1 MCPRRA
7 HAGHGRCRYYPET
20 TQDGIL
26 SQEELIRTLGIGL
39 VAVAAVMVS
48 MTFVRQRSEERR
60 PEPQPTPGR
69 APALVGMNLDAIRTA
84 GL

>member
-1 MCPRRA
+1 MQGMEDADTLPVTRQYRA
-7 HAGHGRCRYYPET
+7 
-20 TQDGIL
+20 L

-48 MTFVRQRSEERR
+48 LTFVRQRNEVRR
-60 PEPQPTPGR
+60 PDPQPTPGR
-69 APALVGMNLDAIRTA
+69 APVLSGTNLDAIRTA